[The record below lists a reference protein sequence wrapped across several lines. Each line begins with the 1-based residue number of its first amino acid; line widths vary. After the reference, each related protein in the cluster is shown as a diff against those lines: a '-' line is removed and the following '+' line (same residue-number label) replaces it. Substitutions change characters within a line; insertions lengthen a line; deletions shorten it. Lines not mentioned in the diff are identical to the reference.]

1 MVLAGIR
8 FALFSGESP
17 SGRTGENYGGW
28 QKRTAHNWGCGY
40 PAAGVRPPPCGPP
53 CGLQT
58 GKRQRETTKKAN
70 RFLKILKFSVS
81 SKPPIR
87 DTPSVR
93 VSTSASVLLTK
104 LRTDLLLYSVSS
116 IQLHLELYTS
126 YLLTLLYSTILST
139 HLTCLTPLSY
149 LLVLFVNP
157 PTTVP

>member
-40 PAAGVRPPPCGPP
+40 PAAGVRPPPCG
-53 CGLQT
+53 LQT

-93 VSTSASVLLTK
+93 DSTSASVLLTK
-104 LRTDLLLYSVSS
+104 LRTDLLYSVSS

-139 HLTCLTPLSY
+139 HLLTTSIISTSTLCESS
-149 LLVLFVNP
+149 N
-157 PTTVP
+157 